1 SYILDLI
8 AKTPIGEIHLFD
20 RDVLLQHNAFRSPGA
35 PSIEDLRDKPTK
47 VEYFQQRYAK
57 MRRSIVAHVE
67 YVDETNI
74 ESLREM
80 DFVFLC
86 LDDGPARRLV
96 AEHLEQWDATFIDV
110 GMGVWETDG
119 ALGGQVRVTT
129 STPEKRDHVWERS
142 RIPFGPPDPEN
153 QYRQNI
159 QIAELNMLNAALAVI
174 RWKKLTGF
182 YLDLEREHF
191 SVYEIDG
198 NDILNEDQL

>member
-1 SYILDLI
+1 
-8 AKTPIGEIHLFD
+8 
-20 RDVLLQHNAFRSPGA
+20 
-35 PSIEDLRDKPTK
+35 
-47 VEYFQQRYAK
+47 
-57 MRRSIVAHVE
+57 
-67 YVDETNI
+67 
-74 ESLREM
+74 
-80 DFVFLC
+80 
-86 LDDGPARRLV
+86 
-96 AEHLEQWDATFIDV
+96 
-110 GMGVWETDG
+110 MGVWETEG

-129 STPEKRDHVWERS
+129 STPEKQDHVWERG

-153 QYRQNI
+153 EYRQNI